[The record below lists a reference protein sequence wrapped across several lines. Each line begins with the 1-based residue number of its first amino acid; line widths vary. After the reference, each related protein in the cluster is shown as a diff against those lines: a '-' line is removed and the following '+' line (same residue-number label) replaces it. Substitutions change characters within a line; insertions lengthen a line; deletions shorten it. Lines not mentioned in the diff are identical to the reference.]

1 MILNLMKPFGLK
13 EILTLEMNDSFT
25 DFLSKA
31 QIKGTLLSAYGLYSD
46 SATTRIVEKSANHI
60 TTMKLIKRAEYLKTL
75 SREHHLGLLLCWKI
89 KTGFSNGISIERMKL
104 YLDWFF
110 KNHLQQTF

>member
-31 QIKGTLLSAYGLYSD
+31 QIKGTLLNAYGLYSD

-75 SREHHLGLLLCWKI
+75 SREHHLGLILCWKI

-104 YLDWFF
+104 YLDWFL